1 MAAKFVRA
9 QSMHEAFSDAVYALV
24 DATGLGVPALAVLL
38 GGELARRYDRRG
50 GESES
55 WLYHRM
61 QGRTPIEAELVDI
74 VVAKLREVG
83 APRGSWLALCGNR
96 CEAWGG
102 HFVPHAGASS
112 EGDARDAALA
122 CFGELQSMAE
132 TVLAVMDPGSE
143 LGSRVSEMERAMVR
157 RDWKALQAALAN
169 LAGRAM
175 EAGT

>member
-1 MAAKFVRA
+1 MAAKSVRA
-9 QSMHEAFSDAVYALV
+9 QAAHEAFADGVYALV
-24 DATGLGVPALAVLL
+24 EATGLGVPALAVLL
-38 GGELARRYDRRG
+38 GGELARRYNRRG

-55 WLYHRM
+55 FLYHRM

-74 VVAKLREVG
+74 LVAKLREVG
-83 APRGSWLALCGNR
+83 APRAAWLALCGNR

-102 HFVPHAGASS
+102 HFMPHAGGSG

-122 CFGELQSMAE
+122 CFGELQGMAE
-132 TVLAVMDPGSE
+132 TVLQVLDPSSE
-143 LGSRVSEMERAMVR
+143 LGGRVSDIERAMVR

-175 EAGT
+175 EAGS